1 MATVEGRDNF
11 GEDPKFFIGEEVEK
25 TPLFGKTT
33 LFVIGKQN
41 PKEILQR
48 CLDNGIDH
56 AYLGCANS
64 FQPGDSNEEWGAWD
78 HIISELIKAD
88 IWVTLDFDS
97 GYANHDW
104 FHDNGWN
111 EYDKFIAMISVRLP
125 YIKQFNYNAT
135 IKLDDKEFKASNSGV
150 WCHNMHDLM
159 DRRNYTDWTDYV
171 GDKVID

>member
-1 MATVEGRDNF
+1 MGVENRENF
-11 GEDPKFFIGEEVEK
+11 GDDPKFFIGVEVEK
-25 TPLFGKTT
+25 TPLFGKET
-33 LFVIGKQN
+33 LFVVGKQN

-48 CLDNGIDH
+48 CLDNEIDH

-64 FQPGDSNEEWGAWD
+64 FQPGDSNEEWAEWD
-78 HIISELIKAD
+78 HIILELMKAD

-97 GYANHDW
+97 GYANHEW

-111 EYDKFIAMISVRLP
+111 EYDKFIPMIAVRLP

-135 IKLDDKEFKASNSGV
+135 IKLDDSSFKGTNSGV
-150 WCHNMHDLM
+150 WCHNVHDLM
-159 DRRNYTDWTDYV
+159 DRRNYTDWAEYI

>member
-1 MATVEGRDNF
+1 MATVEGRDDF

-25 TPLFGKTT
+25 TPLFGKQT

-56 AYLGCANS
+56 AYLGCANT
-64 FQPGDSNEEWGAWD
+64 FQPGDSNEEWEEWD
-78 HIISELIKAD
+78 HIILELMKAD

-97 GYANHDW
+97 GYANHEW

-111 EYDKFIAMISVRLP
+111 EYDKFIPMIAVRLP

-135 IKLDDKEFKASNSGV
+135 IKLDDSSFKGTNSGV
-150 WCHNMHDLM
+150 WCHQLHDLM
-159 DRRNYTDWTDYV
+159 DRRNYTDWSNYV